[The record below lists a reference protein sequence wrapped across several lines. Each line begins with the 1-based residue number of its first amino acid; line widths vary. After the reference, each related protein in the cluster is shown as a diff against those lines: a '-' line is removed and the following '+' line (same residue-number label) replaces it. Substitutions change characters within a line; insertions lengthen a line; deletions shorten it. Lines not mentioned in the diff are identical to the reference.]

1 MRVYVQDVS
10 QAGSLISRAGWI
22 DQPIQIVS
30 LGMEDEDAAEMAGPP
45 QLSDAARHARL
56 MSLVDKPTLTR
67 SEQIFVLKAMNDGI
81 EI

>member
-1 MRVYVQDVS
+1 
-10 QAGSLISRAGWI
+10 
-22 DQPIQIVS
+22 
-30 LGMEDEDAAEMAGPP
+30 MEDEDAAEMAGPP
-45 QLSDAARHARL
+45 QLSDPARHARL